1 MSPRIRRSDPRRR
14 AGFTLLEVI
23 IAFGVFGVGM
33 LSLTAMQLH
42 AIRGGSSGRHAS
54 QAAAIAQSRIE
65 QLQRLRWT
73 NAALAPNNT
82 WSAAFK
88 VNNTVQSNPNQVEQ
102 AYSRSERV
110 SDVVVGWTRNVDV
123 RVSWNELNRPNR
135 SVTLSSIRFNREAL

>member
-1 MSPRIRRSDPRRR
+1 MEQRIRRSEPRRR
-14 AGFTLLEVI
+14 GGFTLLEI
-23 IAFGVFGVGM
+23 IVALGVFGVGM

-42 AIRGGSSGRHAS
+42 AMRAGSSGRHAS
-54 QAAAIAQSRIE
+54 HAATIAQTRME

-82 WSAAFK
+82 WSAAFT

-102 AYSRSERV
+102 VYTRDERV
-110 SDVVVGWTRNVDV
+110 SNVVAGWTRNIDV
-123 RVSWNELNRPNR
+123 RVSWDELNRPNR